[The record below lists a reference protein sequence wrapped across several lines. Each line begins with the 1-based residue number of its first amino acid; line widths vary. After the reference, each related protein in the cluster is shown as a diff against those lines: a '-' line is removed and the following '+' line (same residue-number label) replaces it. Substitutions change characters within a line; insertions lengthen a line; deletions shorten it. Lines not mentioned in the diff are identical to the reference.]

1 MAENMINSVTVN
13 GTNYQIGIPTASA
26 DEKGGVKVGKG
37 LVMNEDKL
45 NISLG
50 VGLSFDNENNIKADF
65 QNYELPTA
73 SADEKGGV
81 KVGKGLIMNED
92 ETINLNLLN
101 SNITTYKIP
110 AEEQEPG
117 NIDNTD
123 YLWVNDAYK
132 KDTTSWPM
140 GTSNNWISINEFNTE
155 GLYKID
161 SKKWQVSGKDTDLPF
176 QSETSTGVR
185 GRLTVLEKNGYL
197 GQLLNILQDN
207 GDLNIYTRTALKL
220 NEGSFNWNN
229 WAKLQTNIEVGAI
242 DQTKMDSLIDNGIYS
257 GILNSTNE
265 TFVLIC
271 INNYEITTRLNSNLW
286 ISHLLYSVDLNGNVK
301 VKIRNRD
308 AYGIWS
314 DWSDIGNNYELP
326 AATTNGLGGIQIADK
341 AYLGDNNYG
350 LLSAYSSYVNI
361 NSVEHIINIDS
372 NTKRLKVKEY
382 PNNTTFICEEPVEIL
397 LPTRTDKI
405 VNHDLNEI
413 MNYTIIYK
421 ELDREPESNDAV
433 YHDDGQYLFV
443 MLDTSAVEPKSIN
456 SSDKVLWENL
466 DTIPTISHSE
476 NIYHKFILKAYT
488 ETKTDGIYN
497 INEDPMIN
505 EPAKDN
511 GKVQGNII
519 TGNYF
524 VTYSKYK
531 KLS

>member
-13 GTNYQIGIPTASA
+13 GTNYQIGIPTAST
-26 DEKGGVKVGKG
+26 DTKGGVKVGKG
-37 LVMNEDKL
+37 LIMNEDTL

-50 VGLSFDNENNIKADF
+50 TGLSFDAANKIKADF

-73 SADEKGGV
+73 STDEKGGV

-110 AEEQEPG
+110 SEEQESE
-117 NIDNTD
+117 NIDTTD

-140 GTSNNWISINEFNTE
+140 GTSDNWISINEFNTA
-155 GLYKID
+155 GLYKLD
-161 SKKWQVSGKDTDLPF
+161 SKRHKVLGKDTDLPF
-176 QSETSTGVR
+176 QSETPTGVS
-185 GRLTVLEKNGYL
+185 GRLTVLEKNNYL

-207 GDLNIYTRTALKL
+207 GDLNIYTRTGLKL
-220 NEGSFNWNN
+220 NDDSFNWNK
-229 WAKLQTNIEVGAI
+229 WAKLQTNIEVGII
-242 DQTKMDSLIDNGIYS
+242 DQIKMDDLIDNGIYS
-257 GILNSTNE
+257 GVLNNRGQE

-271 INNYEITTRLNSNLW
+271 INNYEIATRLDSNLW

-301 VKIRNRD
+301 VKTRNRD

-314 DWSDIGNNYELP
+314 DWSDLGNNYELP
-326 AATTNGLGGIQIADK
+326 VADT
-341 AYLGDNNYG
+341 AYLNNNNYG
-350 LLSAYSSYVNI
+350 LLDAYNPHVNI
-361 NSVEHIINIDS
+361 NSIEHIINIDS
-372 NTKRLKVKEY
+372 TIKILNVKEY

-397 LPTRTDKI
+397 LPCRTDKI

-413 MNYTIIYK
+413 MNYTVIYK
-421 ELDREPESNDAV
+421 ELNREPESNDA
-433 YHDDGQYLFV
+433 QYLFV
-443 MLDTSAVEPKSIN
+443 TLDTNEVETKSMN
-456 SSDKVLWENL
+456 ASDKVLWENL
-466 DTIPTISHSE
+466 DTIPTISHSNSE

-488 ETKTDGIYN
+488 DTKTDGIYN
-497 INEDPMIN
+497 KNEDPMIS
-505 EPAKDN
+505 EPQKDN
-511 GKVQGNII
+511 SKVQGNII